1 MKTLAERPTGALRFV
16 KGKGRAADVLEQEWK
31 VTTAK
36 GSRSEWRPVPEVK
49 GD

>member
-1 MKTLAERPTGALRFV
+1 MKTLTERPTGNLRFLV
-16 KGKGRAADVLEQEWK
+16 GKGKAPTLLQQEWK

-36 GSRSEWRPVPEVK
+36 GSRVEWRPLPEVK